1 MNFMPNYTFDNGTV
15 LEKAPVRV
23 KPPRRW
29 KVVLYNDDYTPM
41 DFVVLVL
48 MRFFGHDED
57 AATRIMWQVH
67 TQGKGVCGIYSR
79 EIAET
84 KMMQVNRFSRENGHP
99 LLCQI
104 ELHDE

>member
-1 MNFMPNYTFDNGTV
+1 MSDYTFDHANTT
-15 LEKAPVRV
+15 LLDKAPVRV

-29 KVVLYNDDYTPM
+29 KVLLYNDDYTPM

-57 AATRIMWQVH
+57 TATRIMWQVH
-67 TQGKGVCGIYSR
+67 TQGKGVCGVYSR

-104 ELHDE
+104 EVHDE

>member
-1 MNFMPNYTFDNGTV
+1 
-15 LEKAPVRV
+15 
-23 KPPRRW
+23 
-29 KVVLYNDDYTPM
+29 M

-48 MRFFGHDED
+48 MRFFGHSEQK
-57 AATRIMWQVH
+57 ATEIMWQVH
-67 TQGKGVCGIYSR
+67 TQGKGVCGIYSK

-84 KMMQVNRFSRENGHP
+84 KMMQVNRYSRSNGHP